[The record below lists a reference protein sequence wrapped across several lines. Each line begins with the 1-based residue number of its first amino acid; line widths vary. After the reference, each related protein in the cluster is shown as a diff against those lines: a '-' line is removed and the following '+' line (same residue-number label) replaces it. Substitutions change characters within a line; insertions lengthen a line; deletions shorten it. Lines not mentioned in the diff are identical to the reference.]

1 MNSRMSDDE
10 IFVNKDFMC
19 LRALAARPD
28 VVLQLHEERWVVEE
42 PVRFQQLFR
51 PSCVGAYVYQM
62 ACKQLIFDLFA
73 LLPRL
78 PIKNNHDF

>member
-1 MNSRMSDDE
+1 MYIVVFRKDMNSRMSDDE

-28 VVLQLHEERWVVEE
+28 VVLQLHEGRWVVEE

-62 ACKQLIFDLFA
+62 ACREECGA
-73 LLPRL
+73 AHSR
-78 PIKNNHDF
+78 